1 MQKHEGTLGVSFWH
15 SFSKIIKGN
24 SCSSIFKLAVIT
36 LFNGTVAKYQYG
48 KRPLWLANPQ
58 ELTQNH
64 SHGQSQH
71 TCKKGACRLEHNTY
85 RQIGLTREDLAQS
98 CTSSGTK
105 FAPAFACACLSVKLG
120 ILLWDFSCSISR
132 SRKVAPKV
140 LKHNIHGNIISGY
153 HHAIAVGN
161 ANFRET
167 ATSINRV
174 LPFVCHVVPR
184 SFVWS
189 FASELWQLLLYGV
202 FSCNEKGQ
210 TWTDGGPAC

>member
-1 MQKHEGTLGVSFWH
+1 MRELWGCHSDTVSPRSSRVTLVQAYSNSLSLH
-15 SFSKIIKGN
+15 FSMAQLPNI
-24 SCSSIFKLAVIT
+24 SMESSTIF
-36 LFNGTVAKYQYG
+36 
-48 KRPLWLANPQ
+48 WLANPQ

-202 FSCNEKGQ
+202 FSFSCNEKGQ